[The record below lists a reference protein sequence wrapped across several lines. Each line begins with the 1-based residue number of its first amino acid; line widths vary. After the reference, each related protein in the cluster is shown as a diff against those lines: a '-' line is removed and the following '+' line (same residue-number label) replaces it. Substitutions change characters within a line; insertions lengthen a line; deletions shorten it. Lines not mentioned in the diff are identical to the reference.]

1 MNLFLIQTKK
11 IFLTLEDNLFVLNP
25 LKLKGL
31 SFLFRDFPINTAIF
45 EIENVEDIVI
55 FQTFFSIVSETLKSL
70 DIETEKPQLKIV
82 NFLREDDENII
93 HPWSAKGCKGTWN
106 YVLYRLIILDLN
118 SKFSNLL
125 EF

>member
-1 MNLFLIQTKK
+1 M
-11 IFLTLEDNLFVLNP
+11 EDNLFVLNP

-31 SFLFRDFPINTAIF
+31 SFLFRDFPINTATF

-55 FQTFFSIVSETLKSL
+55 FQTFFSIVSQMLKSL

-93 HPWSAKGCKGTWN
+93 HP
-106 YVLYRLIILDLN
+106 
-118 SKFSNLL
+118 
-125 EF
+125 